1 MAACNELQPAY
12 VSANPR
18 DTLKSL
24 MQAGL
29 STPFRF
35 GTFEVDPDAGELRKN
50 GVLVRLPPQP
60 FRLLLLLAS
69 RAGHVVSRDD
79 IKKQLWG
86 DDTFVDFD
94 QGVNFSIRQIREALG
109 DTADDSRYVQTVP
122 RRGYKFLMPVE
133 PVPGVA
139 AAEAA
144 AAVAGTP
151 SPHRAMTDVNLH
163 KALWANI
170 AEMRLAEER
179 RRKVLIALTIL
190 VLVLTG
196 WLVLKTVF

>member
-1 MAACNELQPAY
+1 MD
-12 VSANPR
+12 S
-18 DTLKSL
+18 
-24 MQAGL
+24 GL

-35 GTFEVDPDAGELRKN
+35 AAFEVDPEAGELRKN

-69 RAGHVVSRDD
+69 RAGHVVSRDE

-122 RRGYKFLMPVE
+122 RRGYKFLVSVE
-133 PVPGVA
+133 PVDGFA
-139 AAEAA
+139 AAGRL
-144 AAVAGTP
+144 AGGP
-151 SPHRAMTDVNLH
+151 RLPRATTDVNLH

-179 RRKVLIALTIL
+179 RRRLLIALTVAVVMLALAFAFKML
-190 VLVLTG
+190 V
-196 WLVLKTVF
+196 